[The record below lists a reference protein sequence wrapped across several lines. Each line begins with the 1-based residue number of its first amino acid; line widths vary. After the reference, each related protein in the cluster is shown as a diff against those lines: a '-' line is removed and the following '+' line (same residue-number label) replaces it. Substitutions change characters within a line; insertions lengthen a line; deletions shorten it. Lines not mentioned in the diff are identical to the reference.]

1 METPNAPDDF
11 TSVSL
16 DTSSRASPVRP
27 LTLWLL
33 LRACTGRLN
42 GWGMAG
48 RKEQD
53 QDKRRRAGSR
63 TRAPPARAR
72 GFGACS
78 RVPPVLASVR
88 KRLHCRKRAHGVG
101 AGRAAGGPDGA
112 WRSVSRV
119 RGAGPQKMGRGARV
133 VRPGRHAGSVR
144 RAGEEHYA
152 VSRDCGMTPFRK
164 RVGVGPDAAQQR
176 CRHWAL
182 GCPTHA
188 RRHSQVY

>member
-1 METPNAPDDF
+1 
-11 TSVSL
+11 
-16 DTSSRASPVRP
+16 
-27 LTLWLL
+27 
-33 LRACTGRLN
+33 
-42 GWGMAG
+42 MAG

-53 QDKRRRAGSR
+53 QDERRRAGSR

-72 GFGACS
+72 GFGTCS

-152 VSRDCGMTPFRK
+152 VSRDCGMPAIYETIHVRMEFNIFTSYKDIFYAILIAPCTQGTK
-164 RVGVGPDAAQQR
+164 HKGV
-176 CRHWAL
+176 
-182 GCPTHA
+182 
-188 RRHSQVY
+188 